1 MIIEEIKQIKTGRK
15 NLRSFGITFG
25 VIVILI
31 AAFLFYKE
39 KESFLFIFYIGLAF
53 IGLGLMMPILLK
65 PIFLIWMVFSL
76 IIGLVMTKFILTL
89 LFYLIVTP
97 IGVISKLFGEDFL
110 GLEKEIF
117 CDSYWN
123 LRDSNMEKNQNYKNQ
138 F

>member
-1 MIIEEIKQIKTGRK
+1 
-15 NLRSFGITFG
+15 
-25 VIVILI
+25 
-31 AAFLFYKE
+31 
-39 KESFLFIFYIGLAF
+39 
-53 IGLGLMMPILLK
+53 
-65 PIFLIWMVFSL
+65 
-76 IIGLVMTKFILTL
+76 MTKFILTL